1 LGEIERVCIEHFN
14 PILNGRSLE
23 YAPTTRIQISLSSD
37 VLDAVCKLADKE
49 NRSISNMLATLV
61 SEAINA
67 RKEQGRGPM
76 VLVDMA
82 A

>member
-1 LGEIERVCIEHFN
+1 MAEERKKRG
-14 PILNGRSLE
+14 PKGGRDRFQLVI
-23 YAPTTRIQISLSSD
+23 PKD
-37 VLDAVCKLADKE
+37 VLNDARKLADKE

-76 VLVDMA
+76 ELVIA
-82 A
+82 